1 MTARRTARTPRTP
14 GSALMRDPGVFG
26 LVAAALVS
34 SACLVGPDYQK
45 PALNPPAAIRGA
57 ETHASD
63 ASFGDAAWIDVFQD
77 EELRTLIRT
86 ALAANDDVK
95 IAASRVLQAE
105 AVLGITRADAYP
117 SVDATVQAGA
127 GRSAATDTQP
137 AKTAGAVRLGASL
150 AWELDFW
157 GKYRRATESARAQ
170 LLGAE
175 WGRRAVAATVVS
187 DVATA
192 YYGLRALDLQLEI
205 SKRTLE
211 TRKESLALTRVR
223 EAGGVTSLVD
233 VREAEQLVFGA
244 GAAISDLER
253 RIVQQENALS
263 ILIGGYPAPIARGL
277 DLIAQP
283 HPPEVP
289 AGLPS
294 ALLARR
300 PDVQEAEQALI
311 AANAQIGVARAAY
324 FPSIALTGS
333 GGLQSTALRALF
345 GTGAG
350 FWTAAVAVAQPVVT
364 AGRTKSQVALARART
379 EEATVVYA
387 RTVKQAFRE
396 ASDALAGHVR
406 TRETRVQLE
415 QLATAAQDARRLADI
430 RYRGGAT
437 SYLEVLDADTRLFAA
452 EIGLAQAQEAE
463 LATFVEVYRAL
474 GAGWQ
479 QEGRPDGAS
488 RPTP

>member
-1 MTARRTARTPRTP
+1 MSARSTLAV
-14 GSALMRDPGVFG
+14 L
-26 LVAAALVS
+26 AAASIVP
-34 SACLVGPDYQK
+34 ACMVGPDYHK
-45 PALNPPAAIRGA
+45 PELAPPAAIRGA
-57 ETHASD
+57 EVPATE
-63 ASFGDAAWIDVFQD
+63 ASFGDAAWADVFQD
-77 EELRTLIRT
+77 DELRTLIRT

-95 IAASRVLQAE
+95 IAAARVLQAE

-117 SVDATVQAGA
+117 GVDATLQAGA
-127 GRSAATDTQP
+127 GRAAATDTQP
-137 AKTAGAVRLGASL
+137 AKTAGAVRLGAAL
-150 AWELDFW
+150 AWEVDFW

-170 LLGAE
+170 LLAAE

-205 SKRTLE
+205 SRRTLE
-211 TRKESLALTRVR
+211 TRTASLDLTRVR

-244 GAAISDLER
+244 GATISDLER

-263 ILIGGYPAPIARGL
+263 ILIGGYPAPVARGL
-277 DLIAQP
+277 ELVAQP
-283 HPPEVP
+283 HPPAIP

-294 ALLARR
+294 ALLTRR

-350 FWTAAVAVAQPVVT
+350 VWTAAVTVVQPVVT

-379 EEATVVYA
+379 EEATIVYV

-396 ASDALAGHVR
+396 ASDALVGHEK
-406 TRETRVQLE
+406 TRETRAQLE

-452 EIGLAQAQEAE
+452 EIGLAQAREAE
-463 LATFVEVYRAL
+463 LASFVEVYRAL

-479 QEGRPDGAS
+479 QEGRPDAPA